1 MLPETAC
8 SFFKEMMTWQKAPKK
23 QPHQI
28 LRKHSKRIS
37 DWLKAFIWLLNT
49 CLFNRCFFTTSTV
62 TLAALRIRLEQAKT
76 NIFHPTSKR
85 PQFGGIPPASRE
97 GSHLQLRGRDNL
109 HGHRFGKLFFRM
121 HNIQTREKQC
131 RRGNDCNIMYIYISI
146 YLYIHNIYI
155 YIYLVLPKAFPG
167 KAVAP
172 SRMLWAQGPSR
183 KFSRTYSSN

>member
-1 MLPETAC
+1 M
-8 SFFKEMMTWQKAPKK
+8 
-23 QPHQI
+23 
-28 LRKHSKRIS
+28 
-37 DWLKAFIWLLNT
+37 
-49 CLFNRCFFTTSTV
+49 

-155 YIYLVLPKAFPG
+155 YTLCFQRPSLERLLLPQGCYGLKVRAGNSAEHILPTRKA
-167 KAVAP
+167 
-172 SRMLWAQGPSR
+172 W
-183 KFSRTYSSN
+183 NWE